1 MTDPSE
7 SVTRFKGS
15 VPIGTTRPAGRIRQP
30 EGSNVDP
37 SGNEPGTRRVARSA
51 APAMAGS
58 ASRERFSMGRNMVA
72 RGSAGIPLALGA
84 MTGLIFHLI
93 PHTHWDREWYLPR
106 AALQARLVAVTG
118 DLIERLQAQPAYRSF
133 LLDGQTVL
141 VEDYLRAC
149 PDREGDLRTLVKT
162 GRLQVGP
169 WYVLPDEQ
177 IPSGEGLVR
186 NLLLGSADA
195 ERLGGRRDV
204 LYSPDAF
211 GHPAAW
217 PTLAREFGI
226 RFGVVWRGLGGEP
239 GQERDL
245 YRWRGPEGRDVLLWH
260 LPPRGYELGAA
271 LPADADGLGAVW
283 TGVRTAL
290 VERAAGKHVAV
301 LIGADHHAAHPAV
314 SRLRELLAE
323 LEPRSAFRVSRLDEF
338 LQLAGEGAKPAPL
351 DGELRWSYRY
361 AWTLQGVHATRA
373 PLKRRATAA
382 ELSLERLAEP
392 LAALARR
399 AGGRDRRP
407 LLELAWRT
415 LVRCQFHDAIAGCTS
430 DDVARAVEARLTS
443 VEALAREVVRGSVHD
458 LVHHDPD
465 AARGPAASPSPTLV
479 VWNPAARPR
488 RGVMIADVTLFR
500 RDVLVGPRGDRVPR
514 EGQGYRPFAL
524 ATSDGHTAPVQ
535 LLDRRIGTE
544 RLDAAHHY
552 PDQDEVDEVRIA
564 FRSPTVPGLGL
575 ASAGLAAGATGARGT
590 RPPGEGAL
598 VKGRSLVNHWI
609 EVALE
614 PTGAL
619 TLHDRRSGQR
629 FTDLLRIE
637 DGGDAGDTYT
647 YCPPK
652 ADRLARSAGPI
663 KVRRLA
669 AGPLVAA
676 LEARFEIGRRVGIRL
691 VAILYADS
699 PMVRCILDIDNQA
712 AWHRLRARLPVGLPG
727 AAAVAGTAF
736 GSVARPAVAVDSA
749 DFPLEAPV
757 RTAAASGARG
767 LALLAPGFFE
777 YEWTSRGDLL
787 VTLLRA
793 VGELSRGDL
802 PTRPGHAG
810 WPTSTPLAQCPGR
823 TRVELAI
830 VPVSEAELERCD
842 ALPALWEDAFLPLR
856 GFWLRDAQDLAPTP
870 VDIALEGSGLVLSAV
885 KPAQQGSPLVL
896 RCYNAT
902 GRKTAGAWRF
912 GESVKSAH
920 RVRADERESVALVL
934 EGRGKTVRFVAEP
947 HEVVTILVT

>member
-1 MTDPSE
+1 
-7 SVTRFKGS
+7 
-15 VPIGTTRPAGRIRQP
+15 
-30 EGSNVDP
+30 
-37 SGNEPGTRRVARSA
+37 
-51 APAMAGS
+51 MA
-58 ASRERFSMGRNMVA
+58 A
-72 RGSAGIPLALGA
+72 RGTAGIPLALGA
-84 MTGLIFHLI
+84 MPGLIFHLI

-106 AALQARLVAVTG
+106 AALQARLVAVTD
-118 DLIERLQAQPAYRSF
+118 DLIERLQAHPEYRSF

-141 VEDYLRAC
+141 VEDYLRAR
-149 PDREGDLRTLVKT
+149 PDREGDVRALVKT

-169 WYVLPDEQ
+169 WYVLADEQ

-186 NLLLGSADA
+186 NLLLGAADA
-195 ERLGGRRDV
+195 ERLGGRLDV

-211 GHPAAW
+211 GHPPAW

-226 RFGVVWRGLGGEP
+226 RYGVVWRGLGGEA

-245 YRWRGPEGRDVLLWH
+245 YRWRGLDEKEVVLWH
-260 LPPRGYELGAA
+260 LPRAGYEIGAA
-271 LPADADGLGAVW
+271 LPADAERLFAAW
-283 TGVRTAL
+283 APVRGAL
-290 VERAAGKHVAV
+290 VQRATGKHIPVF
-301 LIGADHHAAHPAV
+301 IGADHHGAHPDV
-314 SRLRELLAE
+314 PRLRDLLAE
-323 LEPRSAFRVSRLDEF
+323 LDPQSAFRVSRLDEF
-338 LQLAGEGAKPAPL
+338 FQAATDGAKPTPL
-351 DGELRWSYRY
+351 TGELRWSYRY
-361 AWTLQGVHATRA
+361 AWTLQGVHGTRA
-373 PLKRRATAA
+373 PLKRRYSAA
-382 ELSLERLAEP
+382 ELALVRLAEP

-407 LLELAWRT
+407 VLELAWRA
-415 LVRCQFHDAIAGCTS
+415 LVRCQFHDAIAGCAG
-430 DDVARAVEARLTS
+430 DDVARALESRLTS

-465 AARGPAASPSPTLV
+465 AARSRAATASPTLV

-500 RDVLVGPRGDRVPR
+500 RDVLVGPPGGRVPR
-514 EGQGYRPFAL
+514 EGQGYRPFGL
-524 ATSDGHTAPVQ
+524 ATSDGHTVPVQ
-535 LLDRRIGTE
+535 VLDRRIGAE

-564 FRSPTVPGLGL
+564 FRAPPVPGLGL
-575 ASAGLAAGATGARGT
+575 ASAGLTAGAAAAGGAR
-590 RPPGEGAL
+590 PQAEGAL
-598 VKGRSLVNHWI
+598 VKGRSLINHWI

-637 DGGDAGDTYT
+637 DGGDAGDTYS
-647 YCPPK
+647 YCPPTG
-652 ADRLARSAGPI
+652 DRLSRAAGPI

-676 LEARFEIGRRVGIRL
+676 FEARFEIGRRVGIRL
-691 VAILYADS
+691 VAMLYADS
-699 PMVRCILDIDNQA
+699 PMVRCLLEIDNQA
-712 AWHRLRARLPVGLPG
+712 AWHRVRARLPAGLSG
-727 AAAVAGTAF
+727 AVAVAGTAF
-736 GSVARPAVAVDSA
+736 GAVARPPVTVDPS
-749 DFPLEAPV
+749 DYPLETPV
-757 RTAAASGARG
+757 RTAPAHAFVAAASGARG
-767 LALLAPGFFE
+767 LAVFAPGFFE
-777 YEWTSRGDLL
+777 YEWTGRGDLL

-793 VGELSRGDL
+793 VGELSRADL

-810 WPTSTPLAQCPGR
+810 WPVSTPLAQCPGR
-823 TRVELAI
+823 SRVELAI
-830 VPVSEAELERCD
+830 APISQAELERGD
-842 ALPALWEDAFLPLR
+842 ALPSLWEDAFLPLR
-856 GFWLRDAQDLAPTP
+856 GFWLRDAVELVPTP
-870 VDIALEGSGLVLSAV
+870 VDITLEGSGLVLSAV

-902 GRKTAGAWRF
+902 DRKAAGAWRF